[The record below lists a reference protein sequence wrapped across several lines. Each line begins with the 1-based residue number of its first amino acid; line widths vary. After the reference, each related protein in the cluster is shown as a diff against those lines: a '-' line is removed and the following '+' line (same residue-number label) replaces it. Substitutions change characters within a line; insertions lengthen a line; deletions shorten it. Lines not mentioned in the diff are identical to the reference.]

1 MSNELPSPTTNSQI
15 RWSSSL
21 WCNHLLQQPSS
32 WVYQRQGSGAAFKGP
47 GSDGPW
53 RYGDRR
59 QGASDSGPNAEWCDL
74 KHSST
79 FLDNQQFTPA
89 QAELTVQI
97 ARARI
102 HVEGAIQRKEFD
114 IWHFLAH
121 QYPTRASQIFQVC
134 CALTNLQTPLLK
146 EVETIWRHG
155 KQTTLTLQ
163 IAGILSCNS

>member
-1 MSNELPSPTTNSQI
+1 MSNELPSPTTNCQI

-59 QGASDSGPNAEWCDL
+59 LGVSDSGPNAEWCDL
-74 KHSST
+74 KHSTLPGQSAVHSSAGWT
-79 FLDNQQFTPA
+79 DCPDSPSQDTCRRDDPKGEGVWHLALSGTPIPDPCKPD
-89 QAELTVQI
+89 LSSV
-97 ARARI
+97 
-102 HVEGAIQRKEFD
+102 
-114 IWHFLAH
+114 L
-121 QYPTRASQIFQVC
+121 S
-134 CALTNLQTPLLK
+134 NLQTPLLK

-155 KQTTLTLQ
+155 KQTSLTLQ